1 MPYTLVNK
9 NSTPLVNFPLGIS
22 LNFQQAQVFE
32 SISSTNNNQQ
42 ALNNLKN
49 LLLTKIGER
58 VGQPTYGS
66 NLLYILFEPNLNDF
80 KDNIK
85 ELITT
90 PVSYWLPY
98 ININDIIITTSK
110 DNPDLQHEIEI
121 KIDFD
126 VDNFIFNT
134 LTINYDSDGT
144 ITAI

>member
-1 MPYTLVNK
+1 MAYTLVN
-9 NSTPLVNFPLGIS
+9 NNTTSLFNFPLGIS
-22 LNFQQAQVFE
+22 LNFQQNQVFQ
-32 SISSTNNNQQ
+32 SIYSVSTDQQ

-66 NLLYILFEPNLNDF
+66 NLLYILFEPNLNDV

-98 ININDIIITTSK
+98 ININDIIITTSE

-121 KIDFD
+121 KIDFN

-144 ITAI
+144 ITAT

>member
-1 MPYTLVNK
+1 MPYTYVNN

-22 LNFQQAQVFE
+22 LNFQQTQVFE

-58 VGQPTYGS
+58 IGQPTYGS
-66 NLLYILFEPNLNDF
+66 NLLYVLFEPNLKDL

-85 ELITT
+85 DLITT

-98 ININDIIITTSK
+98 ININDIIITTNE

-121 KIDFD
+121 KIEFE

-134 LTINYDSDGT
+134 LTINFDSDGT
-144 ITAI
+144 ITTT

>member
-1 MPYTLVNK
+1 MAYTLVNN
-9 NSTPLVNFPLGIS
+9 NSTSLFNFPLGIS
-22 LNFQQAQVFE
+22 LNFQQNQVFQ
-32 SISSTNNNQQ
+32 SIYSVSTDQQ

-58 VGQPTYGS
+58 VGQPTFGS
-66 NLLYILFEPNLNDF
+66 NLLYILFEPNLNDV

-98 ININDIIITTSK
+98 ININDIIITTSE

-121 KIDFD
+121 KIDFN

-144 ITAI
+144 ITAT